1 MIATGIVVFL
11 SAALVLLKLPRRL
24 MLRALRHDL
33 AIDLTVTA
41 LVLFVHW
48 GTFSGVMAA
57 TFAGLLTSL
66 ATSTLE
72 APGRLHRWR
81 SLPPRPAEHQALVRS
96 FSPSAPASAALP
108 GASSFLES
116 CHATRSV
123 PRSHRSHHRLP

>member
-24 MLRALRHDL
+24 MLRALRHDV

-66 ATSTLE
+66 ATSALKRLVGYIDGDRYH
-72 APGRLHRWR
+72 PGL
-81 SLPPRPAEHQALVRS
+81 LNIKP
-96 FSPSAPASAALP
+96 
-108 GASSFLES
+108 
-116 CHATRSV
+116 
-123 PRSHRSHHRLP
+123 